1 MVWDGVDVA
10 VFIVARQAINDYKNS
25 DAAKASRQRWK
36 ALVEIYTTE
45 KSYNAA
51 LELTIKCDACARPVR
66 VYSYTCVARAGTIC
80 ARWNA
85 HRSSPTRA

>member
-1 MVWDGVDVA
+1 MFAYSLTVA
-10 VFIVARQAINDYKNS
+10 QALSDYKNS

-51 LELTIKCDACARPVR
+51 LELMIK
-66 VYSYTCVARAGTIC
+66 
-80 ARWNA
+80 
-85 HRSSPTRA
+85 